1 MNKLSSLLYSVIAW
15 LMAMGLY
22 MLIRF
27 FGTQDTMDWA
37 ANTQIFI
44 GVWILVGLFFGT
56 AYWFTMMVSDKP
68 QFRRR
73 SYGFLISIKVITM
86 LMVTLLLGL
95 ILRLIAFF
103 TGAIQADQIVP
114 TFIENMTSKLVL
126 VILLYIGIVS
136 AMLGFIRQTAY
147 MVGPR
152 VLKNLVF
159 GKYRYP
165 RDEDRIFMFLDLK
178 SSTTYAVQL
187 GHARF
192 CRLIQDCFHDLT
204 DSAIKHEVEI
214 YQYVGDEAI
223 LTWTMDEGTRNSNCI
238 HVYFDFQER
247 LESKSDYYKKEYD
260 LVPEFKAGVNSGP
273 VTVAEIGDIKRDIA
287 YLSDVLNTAA
297 RIQAQCNKY
306 GENLLISSHVKDL
319 LPKDANFTFRPLGSV
334 FLRGKE
340 EDVEIFS
347 VEKI

>member
-1 MNKLSSLLYSVIAW
+1 MNKLSSFLYSVIAW
-15 LMAMGLY
+15 LIALGLY

-44 GVWILVGLFFGT
+44 GVWVLAGLFFGT
-56 AYWFTMMVSDKP
+56 VYWLTTIISDKP
-68 QFRRR
+68 QLRRR
-73 SYGFLISIKVITM
+73 SYGFLISLRVVSMVI
-86 LMVTLLLGL
+86 VTLIIGL
-95 ILRLIAFF
+95 ILRFIAFF
-103 TGAIQADQIVP
+103 TGAIEADQILP
-114 TFIENMTSKLVL
+114 TYVENMTSKLMV
-126 VILLYIGIVS
+126 VIVLYIGIVS
-136 AMLGFIRQTAY
+136 AILGFIRQTSH
-147 MVGPR
+147 MVGAR
-152 VLKNLVF
+152 VLKNLLL

-165 RDEDRIFMFLDLK
+165 RDEERIFMFLDLK
-178 SSTTYAVQL
+178 SSTTYAERL

-204 DSAIKHEVEI
+204 DSAIKHDVEI

-223 LTWTMDEGTRNSNCI
+223 LTWTMDEGTKDSNCI

-247 LESKSDYYKKEYD
+247 LESKSNYYKKEYD
-260 LVPEFKAGVNSGP
+260 IVPEFKAGVNSGS

-306 GENLLISSHVKDL
+306 GKRLLVSSYVKGL
-319 LPKDANFTFRPLGSV
+319 LPKDEGYTFAPLGSV
-334 FLRGKE
+334 SLRGKE
-340 EDVEIFS
+340 EEVEIFS
-347 VEKI
+347 VERI